1 MGEAAHHQ
9 VAGIGVLAH
18 FPWVGEQDKR
28 DRAAQG
34 WLGMADAVVLEPAT
48 GAGKGSTHIGD
59 ILSGW
64 VYRRVWHTP
73 WFLCNNAFMQ

>member
-1 MGEAAHHQ
+1 
-9 VAGIGVLAH
+9 
-18 FPWVGEQDKR
+18 
-28 DRAAQG
+28 
-34 WLGMADAVVLEPAT
+34 MADAVVLEPAT